1 MTIYKSTL
9 KFKAMEEKTKDG
21 AANGG
26 KKFTYEQLSKAFNDL
41 HAQYQKLLND
51 YRGAVQA
58 LNNFDS
64 TSYVLSMLFKV
75 LERPEMYSPE
85 FTAWCAKEVEKA
97 VHGIYDGANDK
108 PEAEQETVGDE
119 A

>member
-1 MTIYKSTL
+1 
-9 KFKAMEEKTKDG
+9 MEEKQDSG

-41 HAQYQKLLND
+41 HVQYQKLVND

-64 TSYVLSMLFKV
+64 TSYILSMLFKV

-85 FTAWCAKEVEKA
+85 FTAWCAQEVEKA
-97 VHGIYDGANDK
+97 VRGIYDSADGKPGAG
-108 PEAEQETVGDE
+108 AGSAGDE